1 MDARRARPFLQQQDG
16 ALNGTWNV
24 TVYSNG
30 NRNGGSAPGEQKD
43 CSAKKNFKKFRY
55 VKLISMETPSS
66 SDDSCDSFASDNFA
80 NTKPKFRSDI
90 SEELANVF
98 YEDSDNES
106 FCGFS
111 ESEVQ
116 DVLDHCGFLQKP
128 RPDVTNE
135 LASIFHA
142 DSDDE
147 SFCGF
152 SESEIQDGMRLQAN
166 REGCRTRSQ
175 CTRSGPLRVAMKFP
189 TRSTRGAA
197 SKRTVPP
204 EPPENSVTDSN
215 SDSEDESGMN
225 FLEKRALNIKQN
237 KAMLAKLMS
246 ELESFPGSFPGR
258 RSLPGPSSR
267 PKTPRRRT
275 FPGVAC
281 RRNPERRARPLT
293 RSRSRVLGSLRDL
306 PTEEEEEEEEEDKYM
321 LVRKRKS
328 MVGYMNED
336 DMPRSRRPGPM
347 TLPHVVR
354 PVDEITEEELENICN
369 NSREKIYNRSLGS
382 TCHQCRQ
389 KTIDTK
395 TNCRNPECW
404 GVRGQFC
411 GPCLRNRYGEEV
423 RDALLDP
430 NWHCPP
436 CRGICNCSF
445 CRQRDGRC
453 ATGVLVYL
461 AKYHGFGNVHAYLKS
476 LKQEFEMQG

>member
-1 MDARRARPFLQQQDG
+1 MDARRVP
-16 ALNGTWNV
+16 
-24 TVYSNG
+24 
-30 NRNGGSAPGEQKD
+30 QKD
-43 CSAKKNFKKFRY
+43 LRVKKNLKKFRY
-55 VKLISMETPSS
+55 VKLISMETSSS

-80 NTKPKFRSDI
+80 NT
-90 SEELANVF
+90 
-98 YEDSDNES
+98 
-106 FCGFS
+106 
-111 ESEVQ
+111 
-116 DVLDHCGFLQKP
+116 KP

-152 SESEIQDGMRLQAN
+152 SESEIQDGMRLQSV

-175 CTRSGPLRVAMKFP
+175 CRHSGPLRVAMKFP
-189 TRSTRGAA
+189 ARSTRGATNKKA
-197 SKRTVPP
+197 ESPQP
-204 EPPENSVTDSN
+204 SENSVTDSN

-258 RSLPGPSSR
+258 HPLPGSDSQSR
-267 PKTPRRRT
+267 RPRRRT
-275 FPGVAC
+275 FPGVAS

-293 RSRSRVLGSLRDL
+293 RSRSRILGSLDAL
-306 PTEEEEEEEEEDKYM
+306 PMEEEEEEDKYI
-321 LVRKRKS
+321 LVRKRKT
-328 MVGYMNED
+328 MDGYMNED
-336 DMPRSRRPGPM
+336 DLPRSRRSRSSM
-347 TLPHVVR
+347 TLPHIIR
-354 PVDEITEEELENICN
+354 PVEEITEEELENICS

-395 TNCRNPECW
+395 TNCRNPDCW

-430 NWHCPP
+430 NWRCPP

-476 LKQEFEMQG
+476 LKQEFEMQA